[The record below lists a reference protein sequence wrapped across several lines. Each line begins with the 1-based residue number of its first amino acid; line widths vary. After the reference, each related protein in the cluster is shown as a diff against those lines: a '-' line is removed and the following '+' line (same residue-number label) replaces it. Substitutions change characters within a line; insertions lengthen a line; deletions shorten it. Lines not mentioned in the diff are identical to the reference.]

1 MVEKAKIRV
10 LEGPNK
16 GDIDLMFNPVDFNA
30 IIDVQKT
37 GKGGKIQ
44 FNTVDVPD
52 FTVELF
58 FDTYENKNK
67 TDTRE
72 FTDVRE
78 FTEKIVS
85 LLKPTIK
92 GKHTKR
98 PPICLYVWGSFSYR
112 GIVTKVDQKFLLFIE
127 SGIPVRAKLTVTFSS
142 VLITE
147 EAAELSSKSDSR
159 KFWTVKTGDRL
170 DLIANSTLKDPA
182 QWRTIAEANEINNPL
197 LFPKPDDVGRMLIIP
212 D

>member
-10 LEGPNK
+10 LEGANK
-16 GDIDLMFNPVDFNA
+16 GDIELMFNPVDYNV
-30 IIDVQKT
+30 IKDVQKT

-44 FNTVDVPD
+44 FNTVDVSE
-52 FTVELF
+52 FSVKLF
-58 FDTYENKNK
+58 FDTYENKKK
-67 TDTRE
+67 TGVRE
-72 FTDVRE
+72 ITDVRE
-78 FTEKIVS
+78 ITEKIVS

-127 SGIPVRAKLTVTFSS
+127 SGIPVRAELTVTFSS
-142 VLITE
+142 VLIKE

-170 DLIANSTLKDPA
+170 DLIAYSTLKDPA

-197 LFPKPDDVGRMLIIP
+197 LFPKPDDIGRMLIIP